1 MTHDEM
7 IEVIAAHRD
16 GKTLQWWNVIEGQWT
31 DWTRR
36 EYTADQLIRAMS
48 LAKFRVKPQPRRVF
62 VPAVMTY
69 TTRDGAQRA
78 FPTDDIIEVVEFVE

>member
-16 GKTLQWWNVIEGQWT
+16 GRDLQWWREHDKTWVDLETCNIERLRWT
-31 DWTRR
+31 MASTDV
-36 EYTADQLIRAMS
+36 
-48 LAKFRVKPQPRRVF
+48 RVKPQPRRVF

-78 FPTDDIIEVVEFVE
+78 FPRDDIIEVVEVVK